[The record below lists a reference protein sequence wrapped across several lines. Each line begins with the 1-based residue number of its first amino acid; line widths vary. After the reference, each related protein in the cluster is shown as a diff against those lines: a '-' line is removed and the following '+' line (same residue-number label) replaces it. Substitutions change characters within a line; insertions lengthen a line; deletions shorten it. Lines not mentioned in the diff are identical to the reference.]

1 MQLLFCSLRP
11 PGGRGEEKN
20 EIAKALFAVKA
31 SEKTLPFFQRR
42 NELECAFILFSSPLF
57 CPHRPQNPLQLLH
70 FAPFCSILALFFFPL
85 CFFSLSLFS
94 LSLSMTLQTPHPLE
108 LRGLSRRMSVFQ
120 EAKVVCKA
128 LEFKKVA
135 GLRRKRGL
143 GEGEKGQL
151 HWGSARWI
159 LFQKNILAETKE
171 EWNSFERLT
180 IFESISDRRPAQLRR
195 PRRLA
200 A

>member
-42 NELECAFILFSSPLF
+42 NELECAFVLLSSPLF

-85 CFFSLSLFS
+85 CFFPPRSVSSLSFDDVTNPAASGAAGFVTENVGFS
-94 LSLSMTLQTPHPLE
+94 
-108 LRGLSRRMSVFQ
+108 RGKSGVKS
-120 EAKVVCKA
+120 
-128 LEFKKVA
+128 
-135 GLRRKRGL
+135 
-143 GEGEKGQL
+143 
-151 HWGSARWI
+151 S
-159 LFQKNILAETKE
+159 
-171 EWNSFERLT
+171 
-180 IFESISDRRPAQLRR
+180 
-195 PRRLA
+195 
-200 A
+200 